1 MKQIT
6 IGLFGFGVVG
16 EGIYKLLEQAPQL
29 NTRVKKVCIKDPS
42 KERNA
47 PSNLFT
53 TNEND
58 ILNDPEINVVV
69 ELITEADAALN
80 IINRAFEN
88 GKHVVSANKKVI
100 AENLLDLINKAA
112 EKQVSFLYEA
122 SSCAS
127 IPIIRNLEEYFDND
141 WLRGFYG
148 IVNGSTNFI
157 LTQINNEGLSY
168 PKALQLAAE
177 NGFAEAD
184 PSLDVEGFDAAYK
197 LSILTYHAFGVAVN
211 PYDVFRIGI
220 TKILPEDAI
229 YAKQNESRIKLVAAA
244 IGDDKKDLLVC
255 PAIVPRTES
264 IANTNNEYN
273 AVTVQSA
280 FATEQLFY
288 GKGAGRF
295 PTASAVLSDI
305 SALSYNY
312 RYGYKKAKR
321 QETISLQANQKF
333 KWFVSSKNK
342 SDIENL
348 NVDSIQS
355 YYTKSYAYRIFESSI
370 EEIKQLHQNNSELSI
385 LLVWETQS

>member
-355 YYTKSYAYRIFESSI
+355 YYTKGYAYRIFESSI